1 MLRLDYDGSRQQN
14 GGDSMDSHKTDY
26 ASLKNDLMFHMVFT
40 RNKKA
45 LKSILSALLGVPNE
59 SILNVDVLN
68 PLQYSDSIDTK
79 ETILDIK
86 VQLDKRTFIMVEMQV
101 RKFEHWTD
109 RTLVYACR
117 AVADQVHKSFDYGKL
132 EKVIQISIMDYT
144 LFPDHKKFFAK
155 YLLSDDENYI
165 FTDKLQFLVM
175 DLRQIGAATEAQ
187 KEQGLVEWANAFNAK
202 SWDEVEKIQNS
213 GVKEAVNT
221 MQVIMANPKE
231 RDMIRRREDA
241 LNDWVTQIN
250 AAKREGREEGKEE
263 GENLMASLMALLL
276 EKGLVGE
283 AQRASSDSLFRKE
296 LYKKYSLI

>member
-1 MLRLDYDGSRQQN
+1 
-14 GGDSMDSHKTDY
+14 
-26 ASLKNDLMFHMVFT
+26 MFHMVFT

-276 EKGLVGE
+276 EKGLAKNAAGIPKFK
-283 AQRASSDSLFRKE
+283 RR
-296 LYKKYSLI
+296 